1 MNSHKI
7 IFLFLFIINASYA
20 EEIYKVEV
28 IFVKFNDVVTDEK
41 FIKKLNFIP
50 QSIEE
55 LKENEIEL
63 IPQKFID
70 NVLSSVDLL
79 DLDINEIQ
87 IITDEEVN
95 RSITETYNL
104 YKYENLENLNFLTGR
119 LRWRD
124 NIEILDSIS
133 WYQPVK
139 SKNEYTYHFSNKN
152 NISFYLNLYQSRY
165 LHLNLKAFFGKLD
178 LDKEIKEFIDED
190 RKVKNSEINY
200 FDHPSMGVIVKI
212 DKT

>member
-1 MNSHKI
+1 MSFNKI
-7 IFLFLFIINASYA
+7 IPLFLFFINTSFA

-28 IFVKFNDVVTDEK
+28 IFIKFNDVITDEK
-41 FIKKLNFIP
+41 FIKNLNFIP
-50 QSIEE
+50 QSVQE

-79 DLDINEIQ
+79 DLDINENQ
-87 IITDEEVN
+87 IIIDKEDRTPF
-95 RSITETYNL
+95 IKTYNL
-104 YKYENLENLNFLTGR
+104 YKYENLENLDFLTGR

-139 SKNEYTYHFSNKN
+139 SRDEYTFHFSNKN

-178 LDKEIKEFIDED
+178 LDREIKEFIDED
-190 RKVKNSEINY
+190 RRVKNSEINY
-200 FDHPSMGVIVKI
+200 FDHPSIGVIVKI